1 MPGFPKPGIHGTVNI
16 MAGIQAGVVA
26 AADINSQPDYSGGL
40 MDSPAKW
47 SLFWFVASTVYLAGL
62 YYGMIR
68 IRSGE
73 L

>member
-1 MPGFPKPGIHGTVNI
+1 

-26 AADINSQPDYSGGL
+26 AADINSQPDTSRSL

-68 IRSGE
+68 LNRTE